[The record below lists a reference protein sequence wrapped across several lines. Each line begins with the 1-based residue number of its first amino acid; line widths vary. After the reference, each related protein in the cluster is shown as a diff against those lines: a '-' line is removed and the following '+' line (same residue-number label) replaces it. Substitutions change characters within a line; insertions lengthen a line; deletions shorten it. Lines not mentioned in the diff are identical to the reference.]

1 MLFLC
6 INKFALKPVSYMS
19 LVEYLLHHKMHSCYH
34 ISFNMYSNLP
44 RFCRILLSS
53 TLEWDLHAVTNVILE
68 VYWKFNPKSKGF
80 WLAPHS
86 SLCRSIVYV
95 KQVIL
100 RNTFCGHTS
109 EVLVVFFEIS
119 NYPFCDCTVYDY
131 TWIFIPHLYT
141 FPFWDIYWTRDQLS
155 LRQ

>member
-1 MLFLC
+1 
-6 INKFALKPVSYMS
+6 
-19 LVEYLLHHKMHSCYH
+19 MHSCYH
-34 ISFNMYSNLP
+34 ISLNMYSKLP

-68 VYWKFNPKSKGF
+68 VYWKFSPKSKGF

-100 RNTFCGHTS
+100 RNTFCGHTC
-109 EVLVVFFEIS
+109 EVLL
-119 NYPFCDCTVYDY
+119 VYWKY
-131 TWIFIPHLYT
+131 QITHSVIAQFMIILEYSFHTCILFHSETFIGPGIN
-141 FPFWDIYWTRDQLS
+141 FPLDNNRLTRVK
-155 LRQ
+155 